1 MDSQSADDTTQ
12 DVTPI
17 VNGEVTEA
25 TEVNQGT
32 ILVDMEGMIKN
43 YIAANDRLQQE
54 AKKLK
59 EMLDDIFNNDPVFAE
74 HDKVAKDAAQ
84 LKAKTRAE
92 ILKRPQ
98 AKELNEKIKEMKNE
112 IKENQGALSDYL
124 QEYQR
129 LSGVNEIEADDG
141 TIYEIKGTM
150 KPVKKGFV
158 Q

>member
-1 MDSQSADDTTQ
+1 MDPQGDDTQ
-12 DVTPI
+12 DNPI
-17 VNGEVTEA
+17 VDGEVAEA

-43 YIAANDRLQQE
+43 YIAANDRIQQE

-74 HDKVAKDAAQ
+74 HDKKAKDATQ

-98 AKELNEKIKEMKNE
+98 AKELDEKIKEMRTE